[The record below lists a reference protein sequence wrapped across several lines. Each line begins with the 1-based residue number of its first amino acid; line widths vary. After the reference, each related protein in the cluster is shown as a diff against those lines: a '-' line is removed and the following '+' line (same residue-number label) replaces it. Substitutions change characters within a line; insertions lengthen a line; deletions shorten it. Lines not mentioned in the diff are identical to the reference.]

1 MKTFIIHMTGH
12 NRELLGRSHE
22 ESFITLLTK
31 IANISHNWRT
41 SAIFCTKLHQNNLCK
56 KVYIYALHLLQYEI
70 NIEWCIFLNVFFFN
84 IIYWYLSKTLLVL
97 SLLIAHFCKCTYF
110 IGWGDVSNP
119 KASLFPQQRQTWQM
133 KRQEVTE
140 LNEFSSTILIRIPLN
155 VSQR

>member
-1 MKTFIIHMTGH
+1 MKAFVIHMTGH

-22 ESFITLLTK
+22 ESFITWLTK
-31 IANISHNWRT
+31 IAGEQVLS
-41 SAIFCTKLHQNNLCK
+41 SAQNATKITCVK

-70 NIEWCIFLNVFFFN
+70 NIEWCIFLN

-119 KASLFPQQRQTWQM
+119 KASLFPQQRQTCQM
-133 KRQEVTE
+133 KRREVTE